1 MSSFT
6 IIQAQTVPTT
16 RRKERT
22 RPNPTTSPAG
32 LVALL
37 WSSATAT
44 EVSACA
50 PRPSANWKS
59 GSGKQ
64 SFIEFML
71 SIIWFHQ
78 VLLDWWRN
86 VTKKS
91 EEKVS
96 SPSLSALLRRERFRR
111 EHEETEKTET
121 FQGPLGWLKMRTAA
135 HSLVGTCR
143 GRKPHPALAH
153 IALFPPLPH
162 VQLHGSGLSRPDEF
176 NNRSSRREEAQIR
189 RSEWLIRESLEWI

>member
-22 RPNPTTSPAG
+22 RPNPTTSPVD

-71 SIIWFHQ
+71 SHHL
-78 VLLDWWRN
+78 VSLGSSRLAEN
-86 VTKKS
+86 CHK
-91 EEKVS
+91 EK
-96 SPSLSALLRRERFRR
+96 
-111 EHEETEKTET
+111 
-121 FQGPLGWLKMRTAA
+121 
-135 HSLVGTCR
+135 
-143 GRKPHPALAH
+143 GRKSFKP
-153 IALFPPLPH
+153 
-162 VQLHGSGLSRPDEF
+162 
-176 NNRSSRREEAQIR
+176 
-189 RSEWLIRESLEWI
+189 